1 MLYYGM
7 LVLTPDGMGTVKGFE
22 RFDAYGKSLP
32 LSTEDNP
39 GSSSRIAIELE
50 NNPYT
55 FSPVYYYRG
64 QVDASSV

>member
-1 MLYYGM
+1 MLHYGM

-22 RFDAYGKSLP
+22 RFTPTGHSAP
-32 LSTEDNP
+32 LATEDVP
-39 GSSSRIAIELE
+39 GSSSRVAIELE

-64 QVDASSV
+64 QIDASSV